1 MKKYIL
7 ILVILN
13 FNILIFSD
21 DLDITNFI
29 DKNINNAGMI
39 GTGAIKSHYIKK
51 IITEDF
57 ISRIKDKTKNN
68 YDKNNAYDPS
78 IIDSFLKKIKNPYL
92 IAENT
97 FDFFNSPFSKTI
109 EIVKSNVTIPNFIKR
124 NLSDFFQNIINNS
137 DTILNFMKNFEA
149 SLIYN
154 EKLSFFKILSEW
166 GYLNKYSRFVFKVL
180 SDINIYK
187 IFSAF
192 SIPILISSFFNK
204 KRDKYFYNLKDK
216 FNKINNQVI
225 EIYNNNRDIN
235 LALNVL
241 ENELNNNNNNRNNI
255 FNFNNF
261 NKIER
266 NFKFKDIEIDNNF
279 DFYSLLNE
287 KIDSFFYILYINGFI
302 SFSRYEDFNY
312 DKIKDSFIDKIN
324 NNNANIFNNI
334 NNNINI
340 NYLNNSFYNYI
351 KDDNIIKNLLLD
363 DKYINNIINFD
374 NNNDKD
380 NDKNFIY
387 KADFFKKLISKN
399 DSEIIKKD
407 LDLEIKNKIKAIKS
421 INNEKDLAK
430 EILKLMYSIQTYTI
444 VLGRIL
450 YSFNNNNNLDDNNLD
465 ANYKNLKD
473 YIILKIYKYMAVVE
487 FFTSLNDYSDSN
499 NKINRLKS
507 FLIDLEKFI
516 DPNSKWFIEKKVRN
530 ILSMLKNFGILW
542 GIDEFEEIYFNNKN
556 YSAVGSLNKNT
567 NKIFNWMKE
576 KLSSNSFNNTLES
589 LGGNKFNKIKENI
602 NTDRFN
608 NLLFKEN
615 FLSNNLLN
623 KNKKIIEKFLTSK

>member
-1 MKKYIL
+1 MEKKYIL
-7 ILVILN
+7 ILFIFH
-13 FNILIFSD
+13 FNILIFSG
-21 DLDITNFI
+21 DLNITNFI

-39 GTGAIKSHYIKK
+39 STGAIKSHYIKK
-51 IITEDF
+51 IIKEDI
-57 ISRIKDKTKNN
+57 ISRITDKTKNN
-68 YDKNNAYDPS
+68 YDKNNDNDPS

-92 IAENT
+92 ITENI

-109 EIVKSNVTIPNFIKR
+109 EIVKSNVKIPNFVKR
-124 NLSDFFQNIINNS
+124 NLPDFSKNIINNS

-154 EKLSFFKILSEW
+154 EKLSFFKVLSEW

-187 IFSAF
+187 FFPTFFIFLA
-192 SIPILISSFFNK
+192 LDK
-204 KRDKYFYNLKDK
+204 KKDKYFYNLKNK
-216 FNKINNQVI
+216 FNKINNKI
-225 EIYNNNRDIN
+225 KEICENNKNNIDS
-235 LALNVL
+235 ALNKL
-241 ENELNNNNNNRNNI
+241 KDNNLNLLNNELEYKNI
-255 FNFNNF
+255 
-261 NKIER
+261 K
-266 NFKFKDIEIDNNF
+266 EIDNIF

-302 SFSRYEDFNY
+302 SFSKYENFNY
-312 DKIKDSFIDKIN
+312 DKIKDSFIGKIN
-324 NNNANIFNNI
+324 NNNIN

-340 NYLNNSFYNYI
+340 NHLNSSFYNYI

-374 NNNDKD
+374 NNNNNDKD

-421 INNEKDLAK
+421 INNEKNLEK
-430 EILKLMYSIQTYTI
+430 EILKLMYSIQTYTT

-450 YSFNNNNNLDDNNLD
+450 YSFNNNNNNNLDDN
-465 ANYKNLKD
+465 YKKLKD
-473 YIILKIYKYMAVVE
+473 YIILKIYKYMAVIE

-516 DPNSKWFIEKKVRN
+516 DPNSKWFVEKKVKN
-530 ILSMLKNFGILW
+530 ALSMLKNFGILY
-542 GIDEFEEIYFNNKN
+542 GIYEFEEIYFNNKN
-556 YSAVGSLNKNT
+556 YSAAGSLNKNA
-567 NKIFNWMKE
+567 NKIFNWIKE
-576 KLSSNSFNNTLES
+576 RLSGNSFNNMLES

-602 NTDRFN
+602 NADRFN

-615 FLSNNLLN
+615 FLSNNLLDN
-623 KNKKIIEKFLTSK
+623 NKKIIEKILTSK